1 LSACSFIARN
11 NLNLLTD
18 SLGIVV
24 DIARGD
30 AADLVKFGRVYET
43 LTSFSDKDELIAALY
58 ERYDAH
64 IETVFDVYRFVGR
77 RPVGLQ

>member
-1 LSACSFIARN
+1 MGVPS
-11 NLNLLTD
+11 T
-18 SLGIVV
+18 

-30 AADLVKFGRVYET
+30 ANDLIRSGRIYGT
-43 LTSFSDKDELIAALY
+43 LTSFTEKEILLDTLT
-58 ERYDAH
+58 ERHDAH